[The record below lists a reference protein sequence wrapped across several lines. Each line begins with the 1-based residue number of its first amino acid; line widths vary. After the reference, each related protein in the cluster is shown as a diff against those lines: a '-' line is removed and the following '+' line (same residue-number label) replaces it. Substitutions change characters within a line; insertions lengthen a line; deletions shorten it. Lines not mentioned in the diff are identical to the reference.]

1 MKKIISL
8 VLVLIFCL
16 GLLASCG
23 GGVDDFVPSGFKQIA
38 ADEADYRLYVPDN
51 WTVDMST
58 GITSA
63 FVSEK
68 DRSNISFMGFA
79 LDDSIINVEINNGTS
94 AAQTEESEDS
104 SDVTESTSEAET
116 SEAAVSSSEADIS
129 DTVGTTAGTAPA
141 ETTAEENN
149 EVPTITTLEE
159 YWAYYSAEF
168 QRTFPDMEY
177 KTEGENMLVSGLSAK
192 KYVYTATVTGQSY
205 QFMQVITIKAGVVYI
220 FTYTATVDNFETHLE
235 DVNSILGYLELK

>member
-1 MKKIISL
+1 MKKIL
-8 VLVLIFCL
+8 CVMFVLILSL
-16 GLLASCG
+16 GLLAACSNG
-23 GGVDDFVPSGFKQIA
+23 ADDFVPAGFKQIA

-58 GITSA
+58 GVTSA

-68 DRSNISFMGFA
+68 DRSNISFMGFE
-79 LDDSIINVEINNGTS
+79 LDDSIIRVEINNGTS
-94 AAQTEESEDS
+94 AEQSEEPVDSSEDVVVS
-104 SDVTESTSEAET
+104 STPDTSEALP
-116 SEAAVSSSEADIS
+116 SSEL
-129 DTVGTTAGTAPA
+129 DTSSPA
-141 ETTAEENN
+141 ETTEAKDEADTTERENN

-177 KTEGENMLVSGLSAK
+177 ITEGENMLVSGLSAK

-205 QFMQVITIKAGVVYI
+205 QFMQVITIKAGIVYI
-220 FTYTATVDNFETHLE
+220 FTYTATVDNYETHLE